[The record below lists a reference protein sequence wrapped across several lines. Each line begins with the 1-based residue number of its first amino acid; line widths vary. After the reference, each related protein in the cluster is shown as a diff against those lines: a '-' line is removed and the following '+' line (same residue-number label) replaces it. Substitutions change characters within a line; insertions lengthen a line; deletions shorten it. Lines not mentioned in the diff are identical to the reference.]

1 MQSSIHSSVP
11 SVGDDVVRELRLAD
25 QRQSGSPAC
34 PLGPTP
40 CSTAVPQSP
49 WSDEI
54 RDRIE
59 MNRQVTEEAEA
70 IWQAQQ
76 ELLA

>member
-1 MQSSIHSSVP
+1 
-11 SVGDDVVRELRLAD
+11 
-25 QRQSGSPAC
+25 
-34 PLGPTP
+34 
-40 CSTAVPQSP
+40 VPQSP